1 MIKSLTKVG
10 NSKALVIE
18 KSILLAAGLNE
29 DAKFQITIN
38 PNGGIVIQSVDI
50 SDNDEQH
57 KKNVKKVIKRHSKMI
72 KRLADQ

>member
-18 KSILLAAGLNE
+18 KSILLAAGLKE

-38 PNGGIVIQSVDI
+38 PNGGIVIQSVD
-50 SDNDEQH
+50 SMSNDQH
-57 KKNVKKVIKRHSKMI
+57 KKNVKKVIKRHAKMI